1 MGSEER
7 KIVKKTR
14 NELCEKGLNIKNL
27 KGSTL
32 NEKHKVFPHVLFRDI
47 VINEERILKALRK

>member
-32 NEKHKVFPHVLFRDI
+32 KEKTQSFSSRFISRYCNK
-47 VINEERILKALRK
+47 